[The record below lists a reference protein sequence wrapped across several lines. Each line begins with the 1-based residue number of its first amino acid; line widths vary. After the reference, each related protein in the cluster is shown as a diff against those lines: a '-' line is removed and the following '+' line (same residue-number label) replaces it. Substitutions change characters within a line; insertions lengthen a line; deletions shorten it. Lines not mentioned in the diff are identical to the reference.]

1 MQISPSWYAGSGR
14 MDDPRFQRILR
25 GLAGLNFVYAM
36 ILNIVLCVELIH
48 TCLSTGC
55 DIVEVTPA
63 YDHAEMTSRAAA
75 GIGDDFLQI
84 L

>member
-1 MQISPSWYAGSGR
+1 
-14 MDDPRFQRILR
+14 
-25 GLAGLNFVYAM
+25 M
-36 ILNIVLCVELIH
+36 ILNIVLCAELIH

-75 GIGDDFLQI
+75 GIVDDFLQM
-84 L
+84 LQADAPPKPRGGPFWDDDDD